1 MFQIISKIT
10 KNTIKSIFL
19 KRILNSNVTFFTK
32 EKLTLKNI
40 LFKKIKNLNSYL
52 FKENEKK
59 IKNPVQN
66 SGPWGPNSDWD
77 TKKNYIL

>member
-1 MFQIISKIT
+1 VLSYLTIDKIH
-10 KNTIKSIFL
+10 
-19 KRILNSNVTFFTK
+19 
-32 EKLTLKNI
+32 KLYVI
-40 LFKKIKNLNSYL
+40 GESRIKNLNSYL